1 MYILKRKRS
10 SRKLTVEPQ
19 ARTERRK
26 GIKVK
31 LYLLYNKGKG
41 DHRPRLHPARLPAC
55 GRQRPLVFSATRKE
69 QERKGT
75 ANVIQRGQGPSQ
87 EGS

>member
-1 MYILKRKRS
+1 MHILKRKRS

-31 LYLLYNKGKG
+31 LYLLIIKGRVTTGQDSTQLGFQLVEGKG
-41 DHRPRLHPARLPAC
+41 LWCFLLL
-55 GRQRPLVFSATRKE
+55 GKNKKE
-69 QERKGT
+69 KVLQM
-75 ANVIQRGQGPSQ
+75 
-87 EGS
+87 